1 MMDIEIFSKLEPLIS
16 NGMSIFQMDKFV
28 INDSITPFRKLRQA
42 FIEGKSRVETL
53 ANGAL
58 DLEELEIK
66 KQIAQSELDSLTS
79 NLEKKLKL
87 VEIKR
92 YELSI
97 NRTKLHRVQIT
108 REAEFFLNIATDIIN
123 NDFGGIEAA
132 VEKISDPDFYNQQ
145 EQDFWT
151 EKMARSVF
159 ADLVNFGTITKGLSE
174 SISCLSVEQ
183 QKLIF
188 AEAMNQQD
196 ALNILLENTK
206 DRLLVQRD

>member
-1 MMDIEIFSKLEPLIS
+1 MDLEIFSQLEPLIN

-28 INDSITPFRKLRQA
+28 INDNITPFRKLRQA
-42 FIEGKSRVETL
+42 FIEGKARIENL
-53 ANGAL
+53 ANNAL

-66 KQIAQSELDSLTS
+66 KQIAQAELNQLASDLQ
-79 NLEKKLKL
+79 KKLKTI
-87 VEIKR
+87 EIR
-92 YELSI
+92 RFELNI
-97 NRTKLHRVQIT
+97 NRMTLHRVQLT
-108 REAEFFLNIATDIIN
+108 REAEFFLDTATDIIN
-123 NDFGGIEAA
+123 NDFGGIESA
-132 VEKISDPDFYNQQ
+132 VEKLSDAGFHCQQ

-174 SISCLSVEQ
+174 SISCLTVEQ

-196 ALNILLENTK
+196 TLNILLENTK
-206 DRLLVQRD
+206 DKLLVQRD

>member
-1 MMDIEIFSKLEPLIS
+1 MDLEIFSQLEPLIN

-42 FIEGKSRVETL
+42 FIEGKSRIENL
-53 ANGAL
+53 ANNAL

-66 KQIAQSELDSLTS
+66 KQIAEAELDQLASE
-79 NLEKKLKL
+79 LEKKLKTI
-87 VEIKR
+87 EIR
-92 YELSI
+92 RFELSI
-97 NRTKLHRVQIT
+97 NRMTLHRVQLT
-108 REAEFFLNIATDIIN
+108 REAEFFLDTATDIIDK
-123 NDFGGIEAA
+123 DFGGIESA
-132 VEKISDPDFYNQQ
+132 ISQLGDADFHFQQ

-174 SISCLSVEQ
+174 SISCLTVEQ

-196 ALNILLENTK
+196 TLNVLLENTK